1 MKPYSSNQGFAL
13 PVAIAVGLLVSLL
26 GLFMVTRATQTRFGA
41 TAQKSSTR
49 SLAAAEAG
57 LAQIQSLLKRYRS
70 LALHCSRSDIGCAV
84 NPVTWQTM
92 TYGRVDACYPTPG
105 ESVALV
111 QNYASRAW
119 QALGTAKADGE
130 FRLISYQYTP
140 TPGGAAN
147 VVGQGA
153 LVVEGRVDANA
164 DDSTSF
170 RTSTARLRV
179 TFNVMDKPGLET
191 PPGLWIKAASTAA
204 SSVTLNTNVRDA
216 NCADESPTI
225 EARVQSPYTYQ
236 SEPGDDFPQLPAAGD
251 AAPEL
256 SAPGV
261 HELPTLDGSTLALP
275 RSGADTPH
283 NKVLTYY
290 VRETKGRSINLS
302 KSPNATLNI
311 GSGAET
317 VVLHL
322 EGGMTIDN
330 GNRIQVADGVK
341 LIIYAHGPITLANNA
356 NPALAHATTPGV
368 PSNIQLYSYTPDDIT
383 LSGSLPLSFFLFAPR
398 ARVITTVP
406 VQGNLWAKSIE
417 SSGAA
422 ILTQSVLDP
431 TTLNLVWP
439 LRVDPLTSWRPEEIP
454 LDGSP

>member
-1 MKPYSSNQGFAL
+1 MPTVPMNH
-13 PVAIAVGLLVSLL
+13 PP
-26 GLFMVTRATQTRFGA
+26 
-41 TAQKSSTR
+41 
-49 SLAAAEAG
+49 
-57 LAQIQSLLKRYRS
+57 LKRVCS
-70 LALHCSRSDIGCAV
+70 HPTPTNLNQEMISRS
-84 NPVTWQTM
+84 
-92 TYGRVDACYPTPG
+92 
-105 ESVALV
+105 
-111 QNYASRAW
+111 
-119 QALGTAKADGE
+119 
-130 FRLISYQYTP
+130 
-140 TPGGAAN
+140 
-147 VVGQGA
+147 
-153 LVVEGRVDANA
+153 
-164 DDSTSF
+164 
-170 RTSTARLRV
+170 
-179 TFNVMDKPGLET
+179 
-191 PPGLWIKAASTAA
+191 
-204 SSVTLNTNVRDA
+204 
-216 NCADESPTI
+216 
-225 EARVQSPYTYQ
+225 
-236 SEPGDDFPQLPAAGD
+236 AGD
-251 AAPEL
+251 AAPDL
-256 SAPGV
+256 SAPGIY
-261 HELPTLDGSTLALP
+261 ELSTLDGTTLALP

-283 NKVLTYY
+283 NDVLTYY

-341 LIIYAHGPITLANNA
+341 LIIYAHGPIALTNNA

-383 LSGSLPLSFFLFAPR
+383 LSGASPLSFFLFAPR

-422 ILTQSVLDP
+422 MLTQSALDP
-431 TTLNLVWP
+431 VALNLIWP